1 MKQLDQLQDATI
13 DTIRAILEEIDSIPF
28 VAQEN
33 GMGAEEIDSWQ
44 GRPERQLR
52 DLVGAR
58 RTCIL
63 CGAMYLGEHDCF

>member
-1 MKQLDQLQDATI
+1 
-13 DTIRAILEEIDSIPF
+13 
-28 VAQEN
+28 
-33 GMGAEEIDSWQ
+33 MGAEEIDSWQ
-44 GRPERQLR
+44 GRLERQLR